1 MNEPY
6 AADEGPAFAVAQRDA
21 GTTAFA
27 TNTSLSAARISE
39 LELSD
44 AANR

>member
-6 AADEGPAFAVAQRDA
+6 AAEGPAFVFAVAQRDA
-21 GTTAFA
+21 GTSAFA
-27 TNTSLSAARISE
+27 TNASLSTAYISE

-44 AANR
+44 AAN

>member
-6 AADEGPAFAVAQRDA
+6 AADEGPAFAVIQRDT
-21 GTTAFA
+21 GTSAFA
-27 TNTSLSAARISE
+27 TNPSLSTARISE

-44 AANR
+44 AAN